1 MRLLDGRRGAGR
13 ATGLGVAAF
22 FGAAFFDAGFRAAGF
37 FVLAALRVAGRFVF
51 FAFLF
56 AMPWFPCAFDAAP
69 RYTCGMMKVEMN
81 RFAWFA
87 LAVGMVPFGASAQT
101 WPDKPVHLVV
111 PLTAG
116 SATDVMARTLAAQL
130 SEQLGQAFIVDNKPG
145 AGGTIGMGAVARA
158 KPDGYTILVQSSS
171 YTITP
176 ITYPNTPY
184 DVQRDLVGVT
194 PLALLPQAL
203 VIAPSK
209 GITSVKE
216 LVAAAKAK
224 PGVFNYASA
233 GVGTANQLNA
243 ERFRVG
249 AGIDAVHVPFKGT
262 PEALTEVMSGR
273 VDYYFCPVNV
283 CLPMINEKRVLAL
296 GMGSSRRAAALPDL
310 PTTVELGVPESDY
323 NFWVGMFAPAETP
336 REIVDKL
343 YAETV
348 KAFASAKVR
357 ESFAQL
363 GAEPDLM
370 QPKAFDARIKK
381 EIAINA
387 GLVKASGIPIAP

>member
-1 MRLLDGRRGAGR
+1 MKHVKIWGA
-13 ATGLGVAAF
+13 
-22 FGAAFFDAGFRAAGF
+22 
-37 FVLAALRVAGRFVF
+37 VLALGLASGG
-51 FAFLF
+51 AF
-56 AMPWFPCAFDAAP
+56 
-69 RYTCGMMKVEMN
+69 
-81 RFAWFA
+81 
-87 LAVGMVPFGASAQT
+87 AQT
-101 WPDKPVHLVV
+101 WPDKPVHVVV

-116 SATDVMARTLAAQL
+116 SATDVMARTVAAQL
-130 SEQLGQAFIVDNKPG
+130 SDQLGQPFIVDNKPG

-184 DVQRDLVGVT
+184 NVVQDLAGVT

-209 GITSVKE
+209 GIDSVTQ
-216 LVAAAKAK
+216 LVAEAKAK
-224 PGVFNYASA
+224 PGVLNYGSA

-262 PEALTEVMSGR
+262 PEALTEVMAGR

-283 CLPMINEKRVLAL
+283 CVPMIKEKRVLAL
-296 GMGSSRRAAALPDL
+296 GMGSSKRSAALPDL
-310 PTTVELGVPESDY
+310 PTTVELGVPDSDY
-323 NFWVGMFAPAETP
+323 DFWVGMFVPAETP

-343 YAETV
+343 YGEVA
-348 KAFASAKVR
+348 KAFASQKVR

-363 GAEPDLM
+363 GAEPNLM
-370 QPKAFDARIKK
+370 APRAFDAEIKK

-387 GLVKASGIPIAP
+387 ALVKASGIPIAQ

>member
-1 MRLLDGRRGAGR
+1 MKQMKRL
-13 ATGLGVAAF
+13 GLALALG
-22 FGAAFFDAGFRAAGF
+22 
-37 FVLAALRVAGRFVF
+37 LAAN
-51 FAFLF
+51 
-56 AMPWFPCAFDAAP
+56 D
-69 RYTCGMMKVEMN
+69 
-81 RFAWFA
+81 
-87 LAVGMVPFGASAQT
+87 ASAQT
-101 WPDKPVHLVV
+101 WPDKPVHIVV

-116 SATDVMARTLAAQL
+116 SATDVMARTVAAQL
-130 SEQLGQAFIVDNKPG
+130 SDQLGQPFIVDNKPG

-184 DVQRDLVGVT
+184 NVLQDLAGVT

-209 GITSVKE
+209 GIDSVKQ
-216 LVAAAKAK
+216 LVAEAKAK

-249 AGIDAVHVPFKGT
+249 ANIDAVHVPFKGT
-262 PEALTEVMSGR
+262 PEALTEVMAGR

-283 CLPMINEKRVLAL
+283 CLPMIAEKRVLAL

-310 PTTVELGVPESDY
+310 PTKVELGVPDSDY
-323 NFWVGMFAPAETP
+323 DFWVGMFAPAESP
-336 REIVDKL
+336 REIVDRL
-343 YAETV
+343 YAETR
-348 KAFASAKVR
+348 KAFASSKVK

-370 QPKAFDARIKK
+370 EPRAFDARIRR
-381 EIAINA
+381 EISTNA
-387 GLVKASGIPIAP
+387 ALVKASGIPISSQ

>member
-1 MRLLDGRRGAGR
+1 MKQMKRL
-13 ATGLGVAAF
+13 GLALAF
-22 FGAAFFDAGFRAAGF
+22 G
-37 FVLAALRVAGRFVF
+37 LAA
-51 FAFLF
+51 
-56 AMPWFPCAFDAAP
+56 
-69 RYTCGMMKVEMN
+69 N
-81 RFAWFA
+81 
-87 LAVGMVPFGASAQT
+87 GASAQT
-101 WPDKPVHLVV
+101 WPDKPVHIVV

-116 SATDVMARTLAAQL
+116 SATDVMARTVAAQL
-130 SEQLGQAFIVDNKPG
+130 SDQLGQPFIVDNKPG

-184 DVQRDLVGVT
+184 NVLQDLAGVT

-209 GITSVKE
+209 GIGSVKQ

-249 AGIDAVHVPFKGT
+249 ANIDAVHVPFKGT
-262 PEALTEVMSGR
+262 PEALTEVMAGR

-283 CLPMINEKRVLAL
+283 CLPMIHDKRVLAL

-310 PTTVELGVPESDY
+310 PTTVELGVPDSDY
-323 NFWVGMFAPAETP
+323 DFWVGMFVPAETP
-336 REIVDKL
+336 RAIVDKL
-343 YAETV
+343 YAETA
-348 KAFASAKVR
+348 KAFASQKVK

-363 GAEPDLM
+363 GAEPDLLE
-370 QPKAFDARIKK
+370 PRAFDARIRK
-381 EIAINA
+381 EIATNA
-387 GLVKASGIPIAP
+387 ALVQASGIPISSQ